1 MRGEYKNMKNKI
13 WITKNGD
20 EIEIS
25 KMDDQ
30 HLLNTIKMLE
40 KQAEEGVVEV
50 NGSSDYYGTDGDKE
64 FLQGQDYL
72 NSIKEYSWLKE
83 EAEKRK
89 LNN

>member
-1 MRGEYKNMKNKI
+1 MENKI
-13 WITKNGD
+13 WTTKNGD
-20 EIEIS
+20 DIEIS

-40 KQAEEGVVEV
+40 KQAENGVTEV
-50 NGSSDYYGTDGDKE
+50 YGSNDYYGIDGGTV
-64 FLQGQDYL
+64 FLQGENYL